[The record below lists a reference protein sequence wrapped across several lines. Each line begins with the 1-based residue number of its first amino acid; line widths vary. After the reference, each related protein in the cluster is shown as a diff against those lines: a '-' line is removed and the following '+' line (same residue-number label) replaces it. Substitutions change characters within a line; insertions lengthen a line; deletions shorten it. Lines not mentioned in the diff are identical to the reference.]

1 MNKTKVFSSFL
12 IILFSFAIF
21 MFQSNCCTIIHGDTQ
36 DISVNSQP
44 SGAKVIV
51 RGVHMA
57 TTPAVIELKRKES
70 NIVLRFEKEGYEPVE
85 IALKRGTDSWIA
97 GNIIFGG
104 VIGLIVD
111 FANGAAYKLSPENV
125 QVELRELNISPDGL
139 PKDGIIIAV
148 DLQSLEK
155 EKENKKDKDMIEV
168 PTI

>member
-1 MNKTKVFSSFL
+1 MRHNKIFLGFSIVLSSF
-12 IILFSFAIF
+12 IILL
-21 MFQSNCCTIIHGDTQ
+21 FQSNCCTIIHGTTQ
-36 DISVNSQP
+36 EIAVNSQP
-44 SGAKVIV
+44 SGAKVVV

-57 TTPAVIELKRKES
+57 TTPAVIELDRKES

-85 IALKRGTDSWIA
+85 IALKRGTDAWIA

-111 FANGAAYKLSPENV
+111 FTNGAAYKLSPETI
-125 QVELRELNISPDGL
+125 QVELDRLDISLDEL
-139 PKDGIIIAV
+139 PKDGIVIAV

-155 EKENKKDKDMIEV
+155 EKDSKKDKDMTEI